1 MKRSILLL
9 LVLASFGPGCSNEEV
24 TYQSALET
32 KSTFY
37 LNQAAAAR
45 GQLLT
50 EIRQTRDTI
59 DVAVTRLEDVEIANA
74 LITAARAGAKVRV
87 VGDAHYESDA
97 GFQVLNNFVRDLLF
111 DDDDFNDDLMTIVF
125 GNGEFRYLPDPTL
138 SPLLNNC
145 GFAAVG
151 DKVICPSANPIRP
164 LSNRL
169 MLRPGDYNLMSHNF
183 FILGPRV
190 VWNFASPFDGNATI
204 PLAWRIDGEMLKESF
219 WREFNQM
226 HAGVFAT
233 TLSIYNGPI
242 KSGTQFSPIYITEFG
257 EFRMRFGPQ
266 ERIVKTLIDDAYK
279 ARASVFVMTD
289 SLNEQFLV
297 DALEYKNA
305 NGFDVRVIVNQAS
318 QDSEM
323 LARLRNIDA
332 RFAPA
337 SLGYLPTVVIVDT
350 QPNRLGDV
358 EQRRVHVLSH
368 PIWKTAPFQLFADV
382 PNDYIEIY
390 KSDYFADGLMWSLY
404 AYKGQESPNID
415 SMLRLFDTTWNASTQ
430 AN

>member
-1 MKRSILLL
+1 MKSSLLL
-9 LVLASFGPGCSNEEV
+9 TVVLASIGLNCSNEEV

-32 KSTFY
+32 KSEFY
-37 LNQAAAAR
+37 LNQAETAR
-45 GQLLT
+45 GQLLS

-59 DVAVTRLEDVEIANA
+59 DVAVTRLEDVELANA
-74 LITAARAGAKVRV
+74 LVTAAGAGAKVRV
-87 VGDAHYESDA
+87 VGDAHYESDE
-97 GFQVLNNFVRDLLF
+97 GFQVLNNYVRELLF
-111 DDDDFNDDLMTIVF
+111 DDDDSNDDLMTIAF

-138 SPLLNNC
+138 SPLLDNC
-145 GFAAVG
+145 GYAGVG
-151 DKVICPSANPIRP
+151 DKVICPSADPIRP

-190 VWNFASPFDGNATI
+190 VWNFASPFDGSTTI

-226 HAGVFAT
+226 NSGVFAT
-233 TLSIYNGPI
+233 KLSIYNGPI
-242 KSGTQFSPIYITEFG
+242 KSGTQYSPIYITEYG

-266 ERIVKTLIDDAYK
+266 ERIVKSLIDDAYK

-289 SLNEQFLV
+289 SLNEQFMV
-297 DALEYKNA
+297 DALEYKND
-305 NGFDVRVIVNQAS
+305 NGFEVRVIVNQAA
-318 QDSEM
+318 QDEEM

-337 SLGYLPTVVIVDT
+337 SLGYVPTVVIVDSE
-350 QPNRLGDV
+350 PNRLGEV

-368 PIWKTAPFQLFADV
+368 PIWKTAPFQLFAGD

-404 AYKGQESPNID
+404 AYKGQDSPNID
-415 SMLRLFDTTWNASTQ
+415 SMLRLFNTTWDASTE